1 MASRRRCWW
10 CFCAGV
16 AMLMWSA
23 TRADAQAPAPGP
35 HPDVSYYR
43 DVALGAIGLVV
54 MLVGFN
60 GVLIDRRLRA
70 VESQLTDTR
79 EMVLKEY
86 HSKTDIK
93 EIVGSAI
100 TPLRERM
107 EHFGESIEALH
118 RRLDSGRTPYKPPPP
133 GSGGNV

>member
-1 MASRRRCWW
+1 MGVRKRCRVCLVAGIMLLAVSYASY
-10 CFCAGV
+10 AQ
-16 AMLMWSA
+16 SA
-23 TRADAQAPAPGP
+23 PNPQE
-35 HPDVSYYR
+35 VSYYR

-86 HSKTDIK
+86 HSKADIK
-93 EIVGSAI
+93 EVVGSAI
-100 TPLRERM
+100 VPLRERM

-118 RRLDSGRTPYKPPPP
+118 RRLDHGRSDHGRTPPTSGFGG
-133 GSGGNV
+133 GSV

>member
-1 MASRRRCWW
+1 MGGRKRCRLCLAAGILLLAMSYASY
-10 CFCAGV
+10 
-16 AMLMWSA
+16 
-23 TRADAQAPAPGP
+23 AQSGP
-35 HPDVSYYR
+35 DPQQVSYYR

-100 TPLRERM
+100 VPLRERM

-118 RRLDSGRTPYKPPPP
+118 RRLDHGRSDHGRAPSP
-133 GSGGNV
+133 GSGSGGSG